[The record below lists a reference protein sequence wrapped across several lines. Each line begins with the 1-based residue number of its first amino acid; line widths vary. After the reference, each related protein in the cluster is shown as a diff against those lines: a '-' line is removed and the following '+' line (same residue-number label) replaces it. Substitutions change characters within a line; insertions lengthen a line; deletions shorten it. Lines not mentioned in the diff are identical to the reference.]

1 LESFSYSVSHD
12 LRAPL
17 RAIDGFSRIL
27 EEDALDRL
35 KPDEVDALARIRRA
49 TDRMASLIDDL
60 LSLSKA
66 TRAPLTRIRID
77 MTNLARE
84 VATVQVLHGKKIAVE
99 IREDGIAIDGVAH
112 SWTEYKNFWILQGDG
127 YSELHLAGQRKNQ
140 HFKVLI
146 ARIDPGL
153 LASILV
159 HYIPQNPD
167 ARENIFDF
175 ILRVCKI

>member
-1 LESFSYSVSHD
+1 MKQTPTITPPLIGWEAPASPDIERSAQWYAIAGVLAISFVAYGIVIHSITTVTVAVLMIGVYVLTH
-12 LRAPL
+12 A
-17 RAIDGFSRIL
+17 
-27 EEDALDRL
+27 
-35 KPDEVDALARIRRA
+35 KP
-49 TDRMASLIDDL
+49 
-60 LSLSKA
+60 
-66 TRAPLTRIRID
+66 
-77 MTNLARE
+77 
-84 VATVQVLHGKKIAVE
+84 GKKIAVE